1 MQNLSPPTTP
11 QTTTSTTTPT
21 ITQTT
26 NTNEYKCSECQKIFK
41 NKVDLTR
48 HNTIICKYN
57 TFRERLV
64 PVVPTDLTKLFKNDL
79 IYFIHRRLPS
89 DFKNA
94 GKKLVS
100 IPCSES
106 QFHAIFANHIHFYS
120 KKSGVYK
127 CWFRGKEREEKL
139 NQIFG
144 STDWGIKY
152 YNQNQRTFIVLTDN
166 NISYQKTETNPLA
179 LATAKKA
186 NSIIKPK
193 KSFNKYKYGEM
204 LVEWKCRHDKD
215 AMGNIC
221 SAKFIYIHFYTKQA
235 YIV

>member
-11 QTTTSTTTPT
+11 PTTTSTTTPT

-41 NKVDLTR
+41 NKAGLTR
-48 HNTIICKYN
+48 HNTIIRKYN
-57 TFRERLV
+57 TLREGG
-64 PVVPTDLTKLFKNDL
+64 
-79 IYFIHRRLPS
+79 
-89 DFKNA
+89 FKNA

-127 CWFRGKEREEKL
+127 CWFRGKEGEEKL

-144 STDWGIKY
+144 STDWEIKY

-166 NISYQKTETNPLA
+166 NVSHQKTETNPLA

-193 KSFNKYKYGEM
+193 KSLNKYKYGEM

-215 AMGNIC
+215 AMDLL
-221 SAKFIYIHFYTKQA
+221 
-235 YIV
+235 IVLK

>member
-1 MQNLSPPTTP
+1 MQSDLKMQNLSPPTTP
-11 QTTTSTTTPT
+11 PTTTSTTTPT

-41 NKVDLTR
+41 NKAGLTR
-48 HNTIICKYN
+48 HNTIIRKYN
-57 TFRERLV
+57 TLREGL

-79 IYFIHRRLPS
+79 IYFIHHRLPS
-89 DFKNA
+89 GFKNA
-94 GKKLVS
+94 GKKL
-100 IPCSES
+100 
-106 QFHAIFANHIHFYS
+106 
-120 KKSGVYK
+120 
-127 CWFRGKEREEKL
+127 FRGKEGEEKL

-152 YNQNQRTFIVLTDN
+152 YNQNQRTFIVLMDN
-166 NISYQKTETNPLA
+166 NVSHQKTETNPLA

-193 KSFNKYKYGEM
+193 KSLNKYKYGEM
-204 LVEWKCRHDKD
+204 LVEWKCRRDKD

-221 SAKFIYIHFYTKQA
+221 SAGFIYIHFYTKQA